1 MVPQPVTT
9 SSFLDSLAADLTA
22 LDAAGLRRRLRIV
35 GGGRGPEVELEG
47 RRVLNL
53 SSNNYLGL
61 ASDPLLG
68 APEQSPDG
76 VGSAASRLIAGTA
89 ASHHALETE
98 LAEWLTVEAAL
109 LFNSGYQANIGAV
122 SALVGPDDA
131 VFSDELNHASL
142 IDGCRLSRAR
152 VFVYRHNDPE
162 DLARQ
167 LRACPSVR
175 RRLVLTESLF
185 SMDGDIADVASLA
198 AIAHAHDA
206 AILVDEAHA
215 FGALGS
221 AGRGIT
227 ADLAIDF
234 RVGTFGKAF
243 GTFGAFFAG
252 PRLAIE
258 WVLNR
263 ARSFVF
269 TTALPMP
276 LIDQT
281 RRALAI
287 VRGPEGDARRAAL
300 AHAMN
305 VFHVELFAAGFEVPP
320 PSPIVPLRVK
330 GGDPTSV
337 MALSAEL
344 LSEGLFAQGIR
355 PPTVPPGTARLRLSL
370 MATHTPEQLRSAAH
384 TLARHRA
391 RFT

>member
-1 MVPQPVTT
+1 MVPQSVS
-9 SSFLDSLAADLTA
+9 SSFLDSVAADLTA
-22 LDAAGLRRRLRIV
+22 LDTAGLRRRLRV
-35 GGGRGPEVELEG
+35 VAGGRGPEVELEG

-68 APEQSPDG
+68 VPEPSADG

-89 ASHHALETE
+89 ASHQSLETD
-98 LAEWLTVEAAL
+98 LADWLGVEAAL
-109 LFNSGYQANIGAV
+109 LFNSGYQANVGAV

-152 VFVYRHNDPE
+152 VFVYRHNDPD
-162 DLARQ
+162 DLAHQ
-167 LRACPSVR
+167 LRSCPPVR

-185 SMDGDIADVASLA
+185 SMDGDLANVASLT

-215 FGALGS
+215 YGALGP
-221 AGRGIT
+221 AGRGIA
-227 ADLAIDF
+227 ADLAVDF

-252 PRLAIE
+252 PRVAIE

-276 LIDQT
+276 LVDQT

-287 VRGPEGDARRAAL
+287 VRGSEGDARRAAL
-300 AHAMN
+300 ARAMD
-305 VFHVELFAAGFEVPP
+305 VFHVELSAAGFRLPP
-320 PSPIVPLRVK
+320 PSPIIPLRVK
-330 GGDPTSV
+330 GGDPASV
-337 MALSAEL
+337 MALSADL
-344 LSEGLFAQGIR
+344 LAEGLFAQGIR

-370 MATHTPEQLRSAAH
+370 MATHTPEQLRSAAQ